1 MKKKQKAEPESRRK
15 SSYKGNSRNNS
26 KSGGLTFS
34 EKKRLIQLKHI
45 LSGKSIE
52 KEKPTTAQRTITFEK
67 MFRDGICQV
76 SHRYYTKMVEFFD
89 INYSLLEVDEQADIL
104 AQYSKLINYF
114 DPSVKFELVLFNR
127 QVNEQMLTEQ
137 FDIPWQEDDFNDI
150 REEYTEMLKKQ
161 AAKGNNGI
169 IKSKYL
175 IFGVE
180 SNGYKEAKSR
190 LNNIEKDVIR
200 NLNNIGTLAR
210 GLDGKER
217 LRILHEYF
225 NQDTM
230 EPFRFSF
237 KDLAESGKSV
247 KDYIAPPGFDFRY
260 PNRFKSGNMYGCVS
274 YLDII
279 APKFTDE
286 LIKQLLDIDANL
298 TISMH
303 MQTEDP
309 VKAIKKLKAVIS
321 NIQKMKIEEQKK
333 AVRSGYDMDI
343 LPTDIVTYEKDTL
356 EFLDDLNTSNQKMI
370 NMTFLI
376 TCYGRTK
383 RELESLMQR
392 VSGIIQQA
400 NCDLRCLQYLQEQ
413 GLMASAPI
421 GCNETGI
428 ERTLST
434 KSTAILVPFCT
445 QELFMP
451 APAIYYGLNALSNNM
466 IMADRKRLRTPNGV
480 ILGTPGSGKSF
491 SAKREILSCFL
502 ITKDDIIICDPEGE
516 YFALVAAL
524 HGQVVKLATNSKD
537 YLNPM
542 DIQLSHKGDKEAL
555 KLKSDFIITLCD
567 LIAGGKDGLEND
579 EKGIIDECI
588 RHIYDKYFE
597 NPGEVVWHRVSLGKG
612 SEYGGAGEWINLS
625 ESKLGKKEKEQMAVV
640 KPYMQCEFI
649 HAMGNGPGGIK
660 EYIDRLYRYDGFF
673 GAFAWEW
680 CDHAIDMGDSKYFY
694 GGDFGEYPND
704 GNFCVDGLVYPD
716 RRPHTGLLEYKQAIK
731 PFAIKSYSN
740 IMVVENRYD
749 FAELDDKLYFEVN
762 GERMEFDVPPRG
774 KKSFPRPNGDVV
786 MVKAY
791 QKSDTLWAKKGYEV
805 GFEQL
810 IVNDTVLKLE
820 PVNADGSFEVSE
832 QGRNITIKGNN
843 FEYIFDKST
852 GNFKKLSDAVTRPV
866 EWNMWRAPTDNDRNI
881 MRDWINA
888 DYHREQSYVYDCTY
902 DVTDTVTIKCHNAL
916 IPVVQRKHMDIETV
930 WTIYANGIIDMQ
942 SSVKV
947 GENLPVIPRFGL
959 RFFTKGENVKYYGYG
974 PYESYSDKHLCTYI
988 DEFNTTVS
996 DMYEP
1001 YIKPQENG
1009 SHFGTR
1015 YVETENIRVSSDT
1028 PFSFSALH
1036 YTQEELT
1043 EKKHN
1048 FEIEKCDDTVLCID
1062 YKQNGIGQNS
1072 CGPLTQEEYRF
1083 DESEFEFKIRIEIK

>member
-15 SSYKGNSRNNS
+15 SSYQGSSRNNS

-45 LSGKSIE
+45 LSGKSNE
-52 KEKPTTAQRTITFEK
+52 KEKPTTAQKTITFEK

-114 DPSVKFELVLFNR
+114 DPSVRFELVLFNR

-286 LIKQLLDIDANL
+286 LIKHLLDIDANL

-567 LIAGGKDGLEND
+567 LIAGGKDGLQND

-597 NPGEVVWHRVSLGKG
+597 NPVPENMPLLEDLYNALLQQDEKEAHHVAAALEIYVKGSLNVFNHRTNVDINNRIVCFDIKQLGKQ
-612 SEYGGAGEWINLS
+612 LK
-625 ESKLGKKEKEQMAVV
+625 KLGMLIVQDAVWGRVTANRSAGKSTRYYVDEFHLLLKEAQTAAYSIEIWKRFRKWGGLPTAITQNV
-640 KPYMQCEFI
+640 KDLLESPEVSNIFENSDFAYMLNQANGDRQILAKQLNISPHQLSYVI
-649 HAMGNGPGGIK
+649 HSGEGEGLLFYGNTILPF
-660 EYIDRLYRYDGFF
+660 IDRFPHDLELY
-673 GAFAWEW
+673 
-680 CDHAIDMGDSKYFY
+680 K
-694 GGDFGEYPND
+694 
-704 GNFCVDGLVYPD
+704 
-716 RRPHTGLLEYKQAIK
+716 
-731 PFAIKSYSN
+731 
-740 IMVVENRYD
+740 IMTTR
-749 FAELDDKLYFEVN
+749 L
-762 GERMEFDVPPRG
+762 
-774 KKSFPRPNGDVV
+774 S
-786 MVKAY
+786 
-791 QKSDTLWAKKGYEV
+791 
-805 GFEQL
+805 
-810 IVNDTVLKLE
+810 
-820 PVNADGSFEVSE
+820 EVSE
-832 QGRNITIKGNN
+832 G
-843 FEYIFDKST
+843 DKS
-852 GNFKKLSDAVTRPV
+852 
-866 EWNMWRAPTDNDRNI
+866 
-881 MRDWINA
+881 
-888 DYHREQSYVYDCTY
+888 
-902 DVTDTVTIKCHNAL
+902 
-916 IPVVQRKHMDIETV
+916 
-930 WTIYANGIIDMQ
+930 
-942 SSVKV
+942 
-947 GENLPVIPRFGL
+947 
-959 RFFTKGENVKYYGYG
+959 
-974 PYESYSDKHLCTYI
+974 
-988 DEFNTTVS
+988 
-996 DMYEP
+996 
-1001 YIKPQENG
+1001 
-1009 SHFGTR
+1009 
-1015 YVETENIRVSSDT
+1015 
-1028 PFSFSALH
+1028 
-1036 YTQEELT
+1036 
-1043 EKKHN
+1043 
-1048 FEIEKCDDTVLCID
+1048 
-1062 YKQNGIGQNS
+1062 
-1072 CGPLTQEEYRF
+1072 
-1083 DESEFEFKIRIEIK
+1083 